1 VRAAIAALPAREQKV
16 ISLYYYKEA
25 TMKEI
30 GSEIGVNESRVSQ
43 LHARAIKR
51 LRESLGQMTP
61 QHVVIMREALVEL
74 ATSRP
79 AMAKAALPKVAKRQ
93 GEAAMVLNY
102 GAPRKPRVAAPVK
115 VASIA
120 PRVREAIAVAR

>member
-1 VRAAIAALPAREQKV
+1 
-16 ISLYYYKEA
+16 
-25 TMKEI
+25 MKEI
-30 GSEIGVNESRVSQ
+30 GAEIGVNESRVSQ

-79 AMAKAALPKVAKRQ
+79 AMAKAALPKIAKRQ
-93 GEAAMVLNY
+93 
-102 GAPRKPRVAAPVK
+102 AAPQRRRWCSTTVRLGSR
-115 VASIA
+115 ASRADQGGFDCAAHARSARGIA
-120 PRVREAIAVAR
+120 R